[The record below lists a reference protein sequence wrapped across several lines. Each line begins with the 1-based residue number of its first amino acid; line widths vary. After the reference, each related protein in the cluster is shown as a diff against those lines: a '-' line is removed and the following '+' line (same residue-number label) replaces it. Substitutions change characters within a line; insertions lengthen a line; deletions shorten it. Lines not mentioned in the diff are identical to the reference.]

1 MVLQLPKGGLMRFD
15 KFVQP
20 DNLQAALKILKKDA
34 NSVIL
39 GGTTFLRLSDKK
51 YSNGIDLSNLG
62 LDYIKENDN
71 QIEIGAYTSLR
82 TIETNSAINKYFGN
96 LITKSLENLIGIQF
110 RNNATIGGAIFSRLG
125 FTEIITA
132 LLVLDCELEFEENG
146 VIAFGDFISNWK
158 IKRDILKKIIIKK
171 NKGKYSYK
179 MMRNSSS
186 DFAILSVAVS
196 NYNGIKI
203 AVGTRPTIAK
213 LSVKAAQLINSDN
226 KKIEEASKLVA
237 EEFKFGKDLRA
248 EGKYRKMIAP
258 VLVKRALQEVLK

>member
-1 MVLQLPKGGLMRFD
+1 MRFE
-15 KFVQP
+15 KFLQP
-20 DNLQAALKILKKDA
+20 DNLKAALEILKTDS

-51 YSNGIDLSNLG
+51 YSTGIDLSNLD
-62 LDYIKENDN
+62 LDYIKENNN

-82 TIETNSAINKYFGN
+82 AIEIDPIINKHFGD
-96 LITKSLENLIGIQF
+96 LLPKSLENLIGIQF
-110 RNNATIGGAIFSRLG
+110 RNNATIGGAIFGRLG
-125 FTEIITA
+125 FTEVITA

-146 VIAFGDFISNWK
+146 LVPFSEFISNWN

-171 NKGKYSYK
+171 NKGKSSYK
-179 MMRNSSS
+179 MLRNSSS

-196 NYNGIKI
+196 NFDGIKI
-203 AVGTRPTIAK
+203 AVGTRPSIAK
-213 LSVKAAQLINSDN
+213 LSLKASQVINSNN
-226 KKIEEASKLVA
+226 KKIDEAANLIA

>member
-1 MVLQLPKGGLMRFD
+1 MRFD
-15 KFVQP
+15 KFLQP
-20 DNLQAALKILKKDA
+20 DNLQAALETLKKDS

-51 YSNGIDLSNLG
+51 YSTGIDLSNLN
-62 LDYIKENDN
+62 LDYIKENDD

-82 TIETNSAINKYFGN
+82 TIETDPIINNYFGD
-96 LITKSLENLIGIQF
+96 LLPKSLENLIGIQF
-110 RNNATIGGAIFSRLG
+110 RNNATIGGAIFGRLG
-125 FTEIITA
+125 FTEINTA
-132 LLVLDCELEFEENG
+132 LLVLDCELEFEGNG
-146 VIAFGDFISNWK
+146 IVPFSEFISSWN

-171 NKGKYSYK
+171 QKGKCSYK

-186 DFAILSVAVS
+186 DFAILSIAVS
-196 NYNGIKI
+196 NFDNIKI
-203 AVGTRPTIAK
+203 AVGTRPSIAK
-213 LSVKAAQLINSDN
+213 LSEKASQIINSN
-226 KKIEEASKLVA
+226 NNKIEEAANMIA

>member
-1 MVLQLPKGGLMRFD
+1 MRFE
-15 KFVQP
+15 KFLQP
-20 DNLQAALKILKKDA
+20 DNLKAALEILKTDP

-51 YSNGIDLSNLG
+51 YSTGIDLSNLG
-62 LDYIKENDN
+62 LDYIKEKND

-82 TIETNSAINKYFGN
+82 TIEINPIIIKYFGN
-96 LITKSLENLIGIQF
+96 LLPKSIENLIGIQF
-110 RNNATIGGAIFSRLG
+110 RNSATIGGAIFGRLG
-125 FTEIITA
+125 FTEINTA

-146 VIAFGDFISNWK
+146 FVTFSEFISNWK

-171 NKGKYSYK
+171 NKGKCSYK

-196 NYNGIKI
+196 NFDNIKI
-203 AVGTRPTIAK
+203 AVGTRPSIAK
-213 LSVKAAQLINSDN
+213 LSRKASQIINSN
-226 KKIEEASKLVA
+226 NNKIEEAANIIA

>member
-1 MVLQLPKGGLMRFD
+1 MVLSLPQGGLMRFD

-20 DNLQAALKILKKDA
+20 KNLKTALVMLKEDS

-51 YSNGIDLSNLG
+51 YSTGIDLSNLN
-62 LDYIKENDN
+62 LDYIKENDD

-82 TIETNSAINKYFGN
+82 TIETDPIINNYFGE
-96 LITKSLENLIGIQF
+96 LLPKSLENLIGSQF
-110 RNNATIGGAIFSRLG
+110 RNNATIGGAVFGRLG
-125 FTEIITA
+125 FTEINTA
-132 LLVLDCELEFEENG
+132 LLVLNCELEFEENDL
-146 VIAFGDFISNWK
+146 VPFSEFISNWK

-171 NKGKYSYK
+171 NKGKSSYK

-196 NYNGIKI
+196 NFDDIKI
-203 AVGTRPTIAK
+203 AVGTRPSIAK
-213 LSVKAAQLINSDN
+213 LSLKADQLINSDN
-226 KKIEEASKLVA
+226 KNIDEAANLIA
-237 EEFKFGKDLRA
+237 DEFKFGKDLRA

-258 VLVKRALQEVLK
+258 ILVSRALLEVLK

>member
-1 MVLQLPKGGLMRFD
+1 MRFD

-20 DNLQAALKILKKDA
+20 KNLKTALEILKKDPK
-34 NSVIL
+34 SVIL
-39 GGTTFLRLSDKK
+39 GGTTFLRISDKN
-51 YSNGIDLSNLG
+51 YSTGIDLSALG
-62 LDYIKENDN
+62 LKYIKEVGD

-82 TIETNSAINKYFGN
+82 TLETDPIINKYFGK
-96 LITKSLENLIGIQF
+96 LVPKSLENLIGVQF
-110 RNNATIGGAIFSRLG
+110 RNNATIGGAIFGRLG

-146 VIAFGDFISNWK
+146 LVPFSEFISNWK

-171 NKGKYSYK
+171 NKGKCSYK

-186 DFAILSVAVS
+186 DFTILSVAVS
-196 NYNGIKI
+196 NFDKIRI
-203 AVGTRPTIAK
+203 AVGTRPAIAT
-213 LSVKAAQLINSDN
+213 LSIKAAQLINSDKN
-226 KKIEEASKLVA
+226 KIEEAANLIA

>member
-1 MVLQLPKGGLMRFD
+1 MRFD

-20 DNLQAALKILKKDA
+20 KNLKTALVMLKEDS

-51 YSNGIDLSNLG
+51 YSTGIDLSNLG
-62 LDYIKENDN
+62 LNYIKENNN
-71 QIEIGAYTSLR
+71 QIEVGAYTSLR
-82 TIETNSAINKYFGN
+82 TIETDPIINKYFGD
-96 LITKSLENLIGIQF
+96 LLPKSLENLIGIQF
-110 RNNATIGGAIFSRLG
+110 RNNATIGGAIFGRLG
-125 FTEIITA
+125 FTEINTA

-146 VIAFGDFISNWK
+146 IMAFGDFISNWS

-179 MMRNSSS
+179 MMRNSNA

-196 NYNGIKI
+196 NFNGIKI
-203 AVGTRPTIAK
+203 AVGTRPSIAK
-213 LSVKAAQLINSDN
+213 LSVKAAQLINSDKN
-226 KKIEEASKLVA
+226 KIDEAANMIA
-237 EEFKFGKDLRA
+237 EEYKFAKDLRA

>member
-1 MVLQLPKGGLMRFD
+1 MRFD
-15 KFVQP
+15 KFLQP
-20 DNLQAALKILKKDA
+20 DNLKAALEILKNDS
-34 NSVIL
+34 NSVIF

-51 YSNGIDLSNLG
+51 YSTGIDLSNLG
-62 LDYIKENDN
+62 LDYIKEKND

-82 TIETNSAINKYFGN
+82 TIEINPIIIKYFGN
-96 LITKSLENLIGIQF
+96 LLPKSIENLIGIQF
-110 RNNATIGGAIFSRLG
+110 RNNATIGGAIFGRLG
-125 FTEIITA
+125 FTEINTA

-146 VIAFGDFISNWK
+146 FVTFSEFISNWK

-171 NKGKYSYK
+171 NKGKCSYK

-196 NYNGIKI
+196 NFDNIKI
-203 AVGTRPTIAK
+203 AVGTRPSIAK
-213 LSVKAAQLINSDN
+213 LSRKASQIINSN
-226 KKIEEASKLVA
+226 NNKIEEAVNIIA

>member
-1 MVLQLPKGGLMRFD
+1 G
-15 KFVQP
+15 
-20 DNLQAALKILKKDA
+20 
-34 NSVIL
+34 
-39 GGTTFLRLSDKK
+39 
-51 YSNGIDLSNLG
+51 
-62 LDYIKENDN
+62 
-71 QIEIGAYTSLR
+71 
-82 TIETNSAINKYFGN
+82 
-96 LITKSLENLIGIQF
+96 
-110 RNNATIGGAIFSRLG
+110 RLG

-146 VIAFGDFISNWK
+146 LVPFSEFISNWK

-171 NKGKYSYK
+171 NRGKYSYK

-196 NYNGIKI
+196 NFDGIKI
-203 AVGTRPTIAK
+203 AVGTRPSIAK

-226 KKIEEASKLVA
+226 KNIDEAANLIA
-237 EEFKFGKDLRA
+237 DEFKFGKDLRA

>member
-1 MVLQLPKGGLMRFD
+1 MRFD

-20 DNLQAALKILKKDA
+20 ENLKSALGLLKKDS

-51 YSNGIDLSNLG
+51 YSAGIDLSNLK
-62 LDYIKENDN
+62 LDYIKENDD
-71 QIEIGAYTSLR
+71 QIEIGAYTHLR
-82 TIETNSAINKYFGN
+82 TIEIDPIINKYFGN
-96 LITKSLENLIGIQF
+96 LIPKSLENLIGIQF
-110 RNNATIGGAIFSRLG
+110 RNNATIGGAIFGRLG
-125 FTEIITA
+125 FTEINTA
-132 LLVLDCELEFEENG
+132 LLVLNCELEFEENG

-158 IKRDILKKIIIKK
+158 IKKDILKKIIIKK

-186 DFAILSVAVS
+186 DFAVLSVAVS
-196 NYNGIKI
+196 NYNDIRI

-213 LSVKAAQLINSDN
+213 LSAKATQLINSDN
-226 KKIEEASKLVA
+226 KKIDDAANMIA

-248 EGKYRKMIAP
+248 GGKYRKMIAP

>member
-1 MVLQLPKGGLMRFD
+1 MVLSLLQGDLMRFD
-15 KFVQP
+15 KFLQP
-20 DNLQAALKILKKDA
+20 ENLKEALEIIKEDS

-51 YSNGIDLSNLG
+51 YSTGIDLSNLG
-62 LDYIKENDN
+62 LDYIKENNN

-82 TIETNSAINKYFGN
+82 TIETDPIINKYFRN
-96 LITKSLENLIGIQF
+96 LLPKSLENLIGIQF
-110 RNNATIGGAIFSRLG
+110 RNNATIGGAIFGRLG

-146 VIAFGDFISNWK
+146 FIPFREFISSWK

-171 NKGKYSYK
+171 QKGNCSYK
-179 MMRNSSS
+179 MMRNSNA

-196 NYNGIKI
+196 NFDSIKI
-203 AVGTRPTIAK
+203 AVGTRPAIAK
-213 LSVKAAQLINSDN
+213 LSVKASQIINSDN
-226 KKIEEASKLVA
+226 NKIDEAANIIA

-248 EGKYRKMIAP
+248 ESKYRKMIAP
-258 VLVKRALQEVLK
+258 ILVSRALQEVLK

>member
-1 MVLQLPKGGLMRFD
+1 MRFD

-20 DNLQAALKILKKDA
+20 KNLKAALEILTNDS

-51 YSNGIDLSNLG
+51 YSTGIDLSNLD
-62 LDYIKENDN
+62 LDYIKENN
-71 QIEIGAYTSLR
+71 EQIEIGAYTHLR
-82 TIETNSAINKYFGN
+82 TIEINPIINKYFGN
-96 LITKSLENLIGIQF
+96 LLPKSLENLIGIQF
-110 RNNATIGGAIFSRLG
+110 RNNATIGGAIFGRLG
-125 FTEIITA
+125 FTEINTA
-132 LLVLDCELEFEENG
+132 LLVLNCELEFEESG
-146 VIAFGDFISNWK
+146 LVSFSEFISNWK

-196 NYNGIKI
+196 NYDGIKI
-203 AVGTRPTIAK
+203 AVGTRPTIAQ
-213 LSVKAAQLINSDN
+213 LSVKAAQIINSDN
-226 KKIEEASKLVA
+226 KKIEEASNIIS

-248 EGKYRKMIAP
+248 KSKYRKLIAP